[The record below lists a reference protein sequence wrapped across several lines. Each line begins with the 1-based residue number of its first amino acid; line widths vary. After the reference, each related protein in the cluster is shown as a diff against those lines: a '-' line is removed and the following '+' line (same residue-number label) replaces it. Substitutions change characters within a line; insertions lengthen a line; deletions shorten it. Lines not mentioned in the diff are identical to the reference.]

1 VRIPQARIKNGTAVV
16 EPCKPKLAMAIVEDW
31 FFLSHF
37 LARALAA
44 RDAGYDVTVLANDN
58 GRAAEI
64 RAAGLAFTA
73 IPLRRRGLSPFGEF
87 KTWRALFLAY
97 RTLRPD
103 LVHHFGLKPI
113 LYGSLAARL
122 IGLRRVINAPVG
134 MGFIFTSQSLK
145 SRLLRPFVQLALRLL
160 MNPQGSKVVF
170 ENSDDLHSLVADR
183 VVRPPDALLIRGSGI
198 DVAAFAPTRKGDGAP
213 VVSLVSRMLWDKG
226 IGEFVAAAR
235 MLRAEGVAA
244 RFWLVGAGDP
254 QNPASIDD
262 DQLRRWRDEGAV
274 EWLGHRDDIAA
285 ILAQSHIACLPS
297 YREGLPR
304 SLLEAMAAGLPI
316 VATDAPGCRE
326 AVREGK
332 NGLLVP
338 VRDSGALAAALRRLI
353 EDPSLR
359 NRLGAAG
366 RQRAE
371 REFASSI
378 VIAQTLAVYAGMMK

>member
-1 VRIPQARIKNGTAVV
+1 VT
-16 EPCKPKLAMAIVEDW
+16 EPRKPKLAMAIVEDW

-64 RAAGLAFTA
+64 RAAGLGFTA
-73 IPLRRRGLSPFGEF
+73 IPLRRRGLSPIGEF
-87 KTWRALFLAY
+87 RTWRALFLAY
-97 RTLRPD
+97 RKLRPD
-103 LVHHFGLKPI
+103 LVHHVGLKPI

-134 MGFIFTSQSLK
+134 MGFVFTSQSLK
-145 SRLLRPFVQLALRLL
+145 SRLLRPLVQLALRLL
-160 MNPQGSKVVF
+160 MNPLGSKVVF
-170 ENSDDLHSLVADR
+170 ENSDDLNASVEDG
-183 VVRPPDALLIRGSGI
+183 VVRASDAILIRGSGI
-198 DVAAFAPTRKGDGAP
+198 DVAAYRPPNKADGPP
-213 VVSLVSRMLWDKG
+213 VVALVSRMLWDKG
-226 IGEFVAAAR
+226 VGEFVAAAR
-235 MLRAEGVAA
+235 ALRAEGVAA

-262 DQLRRWRDEGAV
+262 DQLRRWRDEGVV
-274 EWLGHRDDIAA
+274 EWLGHRDDVAA
-285 ILAQSHIACLPS
+285 LLAQSQIACLPS

-326 AVREGK
+326 AVREGE

-338 VRDSGALAAALRRLI
+338 VRDSAALAAALRRLI
-353 EDPSLR
+353 GDPDLR
-359 NRLGAAG
+359 SRLGAAG
-366 RQRAE
+366 RRRAE

-378 VIAQTLAVYAGMMK
+378 VIGETLGVYAGRAK